1 MTDIQLKV
9 QKPLKDLVYLEL
21 KHKILT
27 GEIVSQTRLMEID
40 LSEKMNVSRT
50 PIREAIKRLADDGL
64 VKVEPRRG
72 AYVANIS
79 IKDMLDVFEVRE
91 DMEGFVAKLAAQ
103 RITEDEKEEL
113 RAIAEEYE
121 AAGAEAISC
130 LTEPK
135 WFLGS
140 DRIFQEI
147 RQAVGTPMLRKDF
160 TVSAYQIYQARVM
173 GANAVL
179 LICAILDERELE
191 TYLALSRELG
201 LAALTET
208 HDEAEIEKA
217 VKCGAKIIGVNNR
230 NLKDFSVNI
239 ANAERLREKVPADC
253 LFVAESGVSGPE
265 DAERIR
271 RSGADA
277 ALVGE
282 ALMRAKDKKAM
293 LNAMRAGRTE

>member
-103 RITEDEKEEL
+103 RITDEEKVRL
-113 RAIAEEYE
+113 REIAAEYE
-121 AAGAEAISC
+121 AAIAKADDKENIIALDEKFHNFIVKCSGNETLSELVNYVQELSLRFRYLYYDDFSLYESTAEQHNRIMEAI
-130 LTEPK
+130 
-135 WFLGS
+135 
-140 DRIFQEI
+140 
-147 RQAVGTPMLRKDF
+147 
-160 TVSAYQIYQARVM
+160 
-173 GANAVL
+173 NAGR
-179 LICAILDERELE
+179 ERE
-191 TYLALSRELG
+191 AR
-201 LAALTET
+201 
-208 HDEAEIEKA
+208 IE
-217 VKCGAKIIGVNNR
+217 
-230 NLKDFSVNI
+230 
-239 ANAERLREKVPADC
+239 
-253 LFVAESGVSGPE
+253 
-265 DAERIR
+265 
-271 RSGADA
+271 ADA
-277 ALVGE
+277 HVKALKEFVF
-282 ALMRAKDKKAM
+282 ALGKKM
-293 LNAMRAGRTE
+293 ETMGDIE

>member
-103 RITEDEKEEL
+103 RISEEEKVQL
-113 RAIAEEYE
+113 RAIAEEYSE
-121 AAGAEAISC
+121 A
-130 LTEPK
+130 
-135 WFLGS
+135 
-140 DRIFQEI
+140 
-147 RQAVGTPMLRKDF
+147 
-160 TVSAYQIYQARVM
+160 
-173 GANAVL
+173 
-179 LICAILDERELE
+179 
-191 TYLALSRELG
+191 
-201 LAALTET
+201 
-208 HDEAEIEKA
+208 IEKA
-217 VKCGAKIIGVNNR
+217 DDKENIIALDEKFHNFIVKCSGNETLSELVNYVQELSLRFRYLYYDDSSLYESTAEQHNR
-230 NLKDFSVNI
+230 I
-239 ANAERLREKVPADC
+239 MEAINAGREREA
-253 LFVAESGVSGPE
+253 
-265 DAERIR
+265 RIE
-271 RSGADA
+271 ADA
-277 ALVGE
+277 HVKALKEFVFALGKKMETMGE
-282 ALMRAKDKKAM
+282 
-293 LNAMRAGRTE
+293 NE

>member
-103 RITEDEKEEL
+103 RITDDERQKL
-113 RAIAEEYE
+113 RAIAREYE
-121 AAGAEAISC
+121 
-130 LTEPK
+130 
-135 WFLGS
+135 
-140 DRIFQEI
+140 
-147 RQAVGTPMLRKDF
+147 QA
-160 TVSAYQIYQARVM
+160 
-173 GANAVL
+173 
-179 LICAILDERELE
+179 
-191 TYLALSRELG
+191 
-201 LAALTET
+201 
-208 HDEAEIEKA
+208 IEKA
-217 VKCGAKIIGVNNR
+217 DDKEVIIDLDEKFHNFIVMCSGNETLSELVKYVQELSLR
-230 NLKDFSVNI
+230 FRYLYYDDFSLYESTAEQHNRI
-239 ANAERLREKVPADC
+239 MEAINAGRDEEARSEADAHVKA
-253 LFVAESGVSGPE
+253 LKEFVFELGKKMEAMG
-265 DAERIR
+265 DAE
-271 RSGADA
+271 
-277 ALVGE
+277 
-282 ALMRAKDKKAM
+282 
-293 LNAMRAGRTE
+293 

>member
-103 RITEDEKEEL
+103 RITAEEKEQL
-113 RAIAEEYE
+113 KAIAREYE
-121 AAGAEAISC
+121 EA
-130 LTEPK
+130 
-135 WFLGS
+135 
-140 DRIFQEI
+140 
-147 RQAVGTPMLRKDF
+147 
-160 TVSAYQIYQARVM
+160 
-173 GANAVL
+173 
-179 LICAILDERELE
+179 
-191 TYLALSRELG
+191 
-201 LAALTET
+201 
-208 HDEAEIEKA
+208 IEKA
-217 VKCGAKIIGVNNR
+217 DDKENIIALDEKFHNFIVKCSGNETLSELVNYVQELSLR
-230 NLKDFSVNI
+230 FRYLYYDDFSLYESTAEQHNRI
-239 ANAERLREKVPADC
+239 MEAINAGRDNEARFE
-253 LFVAESGVSGPE
+253 
-265 DAERIR
+265 
-271 RSGADA
+271 ADA
-277 ALVGE
+277 HVKALKEFVIALGKKMEAMGE
-282 ALMRAKDKKAM
+282 
-293 LNAMRAGRTE
+293 TE

>member
-103 RITEDEKEEL
+103 RISDEEKQQL
-113 RAIAEEYE
+113 RAIAREYE
-121 AAGAEAISC
+121 EA
-130 LTEPK
+130 
-135 WFLGS
+135 
-140 DRIFQEI
+140 
-147 RQAVGTPMLRKDF
+147 
-160 TVSAYQIYQARVM
+160 
-173 GANAVL
+173 
-179 LICAILDERELE
+179 
-191 TYLALSRELG
+191 
-201 LAALTET
+201 
-208 HDEAEIEKA
+208 IEKA
-217 VKCGAKIIGVNNR
+217 DDKETIIGLDEKFHNFIVKCSGNETLSELVNYVQELSLR
-230 NLKDFSVNI
+230 FRYLYYEDFSLYESTAEQHNRI
-239 ANAERLREKVPADC
+239 MEAINAGRDDEARLE
-253 LFVAESGVSGPE
+253 
-265 DAERIR
+265 
-271 RSGADA
+271 ADA
-277 ALVGE
+277 HVKALKEFVFALGKKMEAMGE
-282 ALMRAKDKKAM
+282 M
-293 LNAMRAGRTE
+293 E

>member
-103 RITEDEKEEL
+103 RITDEEKDSL
-113 RAIAEEYE
+113 REIAKEYE
-121 AAGAEAISC
+121 EA
-130 LTEPK
+130 
-135 WFLGS
+135 
-140 DRIFQEI
+140 
-147 RQAVGTPMLRKDF
+147 
-160 TVSAYQIYQARVM
+160 
-173 GANAVL
+173 
-179 LICAILDERELE
+179 
-191 TYLALSRELG
+191 
-201 LAALTET
+201 
-208 HDEAEIEKA
+208 IEKA
-217 VKCGAKIIGVNNR
+217 DDKENIIALDEKFHNFIVQCSGNETLSELVNYVQELSLR
-230 NLKDFSVNI
+230 FRYLYYDDFSLYESTAEQHNRI
-239 ANAERLREKVPADC
+239 MEAINAGRDEEARSEADAHVKA
-253 LFVAESGVSGPE
+253 LKEFVFELGKKMEAMG
-265 DAERIR
+265 DAE
-271 RSGADA
+271 
-277 ALVGE
+277 
-282 ALMRAKDKKAM
+282 
-293 LNAMRAGRTE
+293 